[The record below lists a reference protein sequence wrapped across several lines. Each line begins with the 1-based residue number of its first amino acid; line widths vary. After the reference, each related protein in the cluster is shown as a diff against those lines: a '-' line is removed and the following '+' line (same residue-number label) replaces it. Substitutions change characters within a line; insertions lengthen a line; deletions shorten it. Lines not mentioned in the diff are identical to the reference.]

1 MMKAIVNF
9 DNAATSYPKPMNVT
23 QSVLRAVNELGGS
36 AGRGG
41 HILSMRTSE
50 VVFGCRRKV
59 ADFFDA
65 QVENVIFC
73 SNCTHALNIAIESIA
88 KDNANIIISSIEHNS
103 VVRPLVKR
111 MNEKKI
117 SLSIAQVYE
126 NDDDTVLSFAKEIN
140 SKTKAIICTAA
151 GNVTGQRL
159 PVKKLAQLCKNNNI
173 CFIVDGAQACGKIP
187 LSLNDGIN
195 IICTSG
201 HKGLFGIAGT
211 GILISDGKY
220 KLDPLI
226 CGGTGS
232 GSLELTQ
239 PDFMPDSL
247 ESGTLNTPGIISIG
261 AGIDYIQS
269 RTMEKIFRHEEALT
283 EQFISSI
290 KNCNKIIVYRSEHAE
305 YVPIVSFNVKDVRS
319 EEFASFLSQ
328 KGFCLRAGF
337 HCSALAHKSLN
348 TENGTIRFA
357 PSIFNCE
364 NDVKKLCY
372 IIKNAL

>member
-1 MMKAIVNF
+1 MNRIINF

-23 QSVLRAVNELGGS
+23 RSVLRAINELGGS

-41 HILSMRTSE
+41 HVLSMRSSE
-50 VVFGCRRKV
+50 AVFGCRQKI

-65 QVENVIFC
+65 KIENVIFC
-73 SNCTHALNIAIESIA
+73 SNCTHALNIAIDSIA
-88 KDNANIIISSIEHNS
+88 SDNAHIIISSLEHNS
-103 VVRPLVKR
+103 VSRPLAKKASD
-111 MNEKKI
+111 KKI
-117 SLSIAQVYE
+117 SLSIAQVYD
-126 NDDDTVLSFAKEIN
+126 NDDDTVLAFAKEIT

-159 PVKKLAQLCKNNNI
+159 PIRKLAQICKKNNI

-201 HKGLFGIAGT
+201 HKGLFGLSGT

-226 CGGTGS
+226 LGGTGS
-232 GSLELTQ
+232 SSLELTQ

-261 AGIDYIQS
+261 AGIDFIQS
-269 RTMEKIFRHEEALT
+269 MTMDKIFKHEEALT
-283 EQFISSI
+283 EQFISTISSY
-290 KNCNKIIVYRSEHAE
+290 NKIIVYRSENAD
-305 YVPIVSFNVKDVRS
+305 YVPIVSFNVKDIKS
-319 EEFASFLSQ
+319 EEFASYLSE

-337 HCSALAHKSLN
+337 HCSALAHRSLN

-357 PSIFNCE
+357 PSIFNCD

>member
-1 MMKAIVNF
+1 MNNIINF
-9 DNAATSYPKPMNVT
+9 DNAATSYPKPANVT
-23 QSVLRAVNELGGS
+23 RSVLRTINELGGS

-50 VVFGCRRKV
+50 AVFKCRRKI

-65 QVENVIFC
+65 NVENIVFC
-73 SNCTHALNIAIESIA
+73 SNCTHALNIAINSIA
-88 KDNANIIISSIEHNS
+88 KDNAHIIISSIEHNS
-103 VVRPLVKR
+103 VVRPLVR
-111 MNEKKI
+111 IANEKKI

-126 NDDDTVLSFAKEIN
+126 DEDDTVSSFVREIN
-140 SKTKAIICTAA
+140 YKTKAIICTAA

-159 PVKKLAQLCKNNNI
+159 PIKKLAEICKRNNI

-187 LSLNDGIN
+187 ISLNDGIN

-201 HKGLFGIAGT
+201 HKGLFGISGT
-211 GILISDGKY
+211 GLLISDGNY
-220 KLDPLI
+220 KLEPLI
-226 CGGTGS
+226 LGGTGS
-232 GSLELTQ
+232 SSMELTQ
-239 PDFMPDSL
+239 PDYMPDSL
-247 ESGTLNTPGIISIG
+247 ESGTLNTPGVISVG
-261 AGIDYIQS
+261 AGIDFIQS
-269 RTMEKIFRHEEALT
+269 LTMEKIFRHEEVLT
-283 EQFISSI
+283 EQFISMISSLKRI
-290 KNCNKIIVYRSEHAE
+290 QIFRSEKAE
-305 YVPIVSFNVKDVRS
+305 YVPIVSFNVRDIKS
-319 EEFASFLSQ
+319 EEFASFLSE

-364 NDVKKLCY
+364 NDVKKLCN

>member
-1 MMKAIVNF
+1 MNKTINF

-23 QSVLRAVNELGGS
+23 RSVLRAINELGGS

-41 HILSMRTSE
+41 HVLSMRTSE
-50 VVFGCRRKV
+50 AVFACRQKI

-65 QVENVIFC
+65 KVENVIFC
-73 SNCTHALNIAIESIA
+73 CNCTHALNIAIDSLA
-88 KDNANIIISSIEHNS
+88 NDNAHIIISSLEHNS
-103 VVRPLVKR
+103 VARPLVKKV
-111 MNEKKI
+111 NDKKI
-117 SLSIAQVYE
+117 SLSIAQVYD
-126 NDDDTVLSFAKEIN
+126 NDDDTVLSFLKEITP
-140 SKTKAIICTAA
+140 KTKAIICTAA

-159 PVKKLAQLCKNNNI
+159 PVKELAQICKKNNI

-201 HKGLFGIAGT
+201 HKGLFGLSGT

-220 KLDPLI
+220 KLNPLI
-226 CGGTGS
+226 LGGTGS

-239 PDFMPDSL
+239 PDYMPDSL
-247 ESGTLNTPGIISIG
+247 ESGTLNTPGIISVG
-261 AGIDYIQS
+261 AGIDFIQS
-269 RTMEKIFRHEEALT
+269 MTMDKIFKHEEALT
-283 EQFISSI
+283 EQFISMISSL
-290 KNCNKIIVYRSEHAE
+290 NRIIVYRSDNAD
-305 YVPIVSFNVKDVRS
+305 YVPIVSFNVKDIKS
-319 EEFASFLSQ
+319 EEFASYLSE

-337 HCSALAHKSLN
+337 HCSALAHRSLN